1 MMHSVPYTRLIR
13 LAFPFD
19 IKSLL
24 PVAHGVATINVLIRS
39 VDFELTVGCK
49 EGVGGAPY
57 HKTGEDASK
66 CVTNTL
72 SFEQT

>member
-13 LAFPFD
+13 LALLFD
-19 IKSLL
+19 IKSL
-24 PVAHGVATINVLIRS
+24 PGGVATIKHVDKRS
-39 VDFELTVGCK
+39 VDFELRLQRG
-49 EGVGGAPY
+49 GGAPY